1 LDKIKEER
9 ISRDP
14 FKSLKQSLARYK
26 KSLEESKKAQDELNA
41 AQTSD
46 GRNALEEYSAAQDEI
61 VKSKLREKE
70 VTVEI
75 TDEEGNVIT
84 KTVKFGKL
92 LDDAERKSREVSTNL
107 KKWGD
112 SVIASGRRIT
122 DMAGALGSVTDAL
135 GEVGVSLPEG
145 IGKAIDGIDQ
155 AGQAMEAFDVTKPG
169 SFLNLS
175 NYVNLISGIGKTVA
189 GVFTGIGDLIFGG
202 KNKEYDD
209 LMEKYSGVLDVWDSL
224 IDKKTEYISESW
236 GTEAV
241 AAKEEALSLVNAET
255 DVQRELA
262 RSRLKYGASWRSH
275 SVGYN
280 MWRGKDDYGYEGQTW
295 QNVASD
301 ISRLTGT
308 SFTGMDSLASMSAE
322 QLEKVKESYAGLWAH
337 MDEDYRN
344 ALESIIEYG
353 ETAQDVVDAI
363 NEQLTQVSFD
373 SLYDS
378 FMDNLMDMEKS
389 SEDFADDFSE
399 YMMKS
404 FLAQQIG
411 TKYNDRLKAWYES
424 WAKDLEDGALSEGEI
439 ERMRSEYSQLVD
451 EAIAERDRIAAIT
464 GYDTTSST
472 QEASSKA
479 FASMSEDTGE
489 ELNGRFTALQES
501 NESIKNEVSVISM
514 SVSEIV
520 GLQSEQKGLLNGC
533 LDMMARQLLAQE
545 AIRENTEAIIKPI
558 QDIKKDISQIKSNT
572 SRL

>member
-1 LDKIKEER
+1 
-9 ISRDP
+9 
-14 FKSLKQSLARYK
+14 
-26 KSLEESKKAQDELNA
+26 
-41 AQTSD
+41 
-46 GRNALEEYSAAQDEI
+46 
-61 VKSKLREKE
+61 
-70 VTVEI
+70 
-75 TDEEGNVIT
+75 
-84 KTVKFGKL
+84 
-92 LDDAERKSREVSTNL
+92 
-107 KKWGD
+107 
-112 SVIASGRRIT
+112 
-122 DMAGALGSVTDAL
+122 
-135 GEVGVSLPEG
+135 
-145 IGKAIDGIDQ
+145 
-155 AGQAMEAFDVTKPG
+155 
-169 SFLNLS
+169 
-175 NYVNLISGIGKTVA
+175 
-189 GVFTGIGDLIFGG
+189 
-202 KNKEYDD
+202 
-209 LMEKYSGVLDVWDSL
+209 
-224 IDKKTEYISESW
+224 
-236 GTEAV
+236 
-241 AAKEEALSLVNAET
+241 
-255 DVQRELA
+255 
-262 RSRLKYGASWRSH
+262 
-275 SVGYN
+275 
-280 MWRGKDDYGYEGQTW
+280 
-295 QNVASD
+295 
-301 ISRLTGT
+301 
-308 SFTGMDSLASMSAE
+308 
-322 QLEKVKESYAGLWAH
+322 
-337 MDEDYRN
+337 
-344 ALESIIEYG
+344 
-353 ETAQDVVDAI
+353 
-363 NEQLTQVSFD
+363 
-373 SLYDS
+373 
-378 FMDNLMDMEKS
+378 MDNLMDMEKS